1 MFSAKIIH
9 LVVITANVLASQSA
23 VAEAGP
29 LSGVYQILSGRYNEC
44 CGFTG
49 SDIGSDLPSP
59 NQSYVKLTIDPQ
71 SSLASMTFL
80 GADMQTVFS
89 RTPCSTVS
97 PLNFAFDYGF
107 VSTNGIIFHVD
118 PGPPPNALFWSYE
131 VSNSGNTLRITGTL
145 GTVQSPCADV
155 PTRFGHS
162 NVVAELISKP
172 ALSVLGYSSDSGARL
187 FLQGHAGHTN
197 VIEVSTDLVA
207 WKPVSTNVMDFS
219 LCPICPYF
227 LFEDFSSTNQPL
239 RFYRAFE
246 LW

>member
-9 LVVITANVLASQSA
+9 LVVITANLLASQSA

-49 SDIGSDLPSP
+49 TDSGYDLPSP

-89 RTPCSTVS
+89 RTPCSTVG

-118 PGPPPNALFWSYE
+118 PGPPPNALFWNYE
-131 VSNSGNTLRITGTL
+131 VSNSGNTLRIIGTL

-172 ALSVLGYSSDSGARL
+172 ALSVLGYSSEHGARL

-197 VIEVSTDLVA
+197 VIEGSTDLVA

-227 LFEDFSSTNQPL
+227 LFEDFSSTNQPV